1 MEPESHGLL
10 DLPMGKKAICINSP
24 GGSLGG
30 LSGDVP
36 VTKNPWGWLFLL
48 ERATMEAALKI

>member
-1 MEPESHGLL
+1 MELESHGLL
-10 DLPMGKKAICINSP
+10 ALPMGKKAICINSP

-36 VTKNPWGWLFLL
+36 VTKNPWWWLFWL
-48 ERATMEAALKI
+48 ERATMEAKIKI